1 MTVFQLGVRKINIG
15 MSGLPEV
22 FYRVTMA
29 TVTIVIICSN
39 RITKS
44 CRLGEGAPMWIAV
57 LEQVF
62 KKYGLPGSL
71 ISPAR
76 LL

>member
-1 MTVFQLGVRKINIG
+1 
-15 MSGLPEV
+15 MSGLPEE

-29 TVTIVIICSN
+29 AVTIVIIRSN

-44 CRLGEGAPMWIAV
+44 DRLGGGALLIAV

-62 KKYGLPGSL
+62 KKYGIPGSL